1 MATTGFEDFYNGG
14 SEPMTLPEKKS
25 SSVERKWEY
34 IFNRRKTKNQFRL
47 GVRQPSGVRNSC
59 ALALGRIAM
68 SEENGGSGRVGFFLA
83 GLGIGA
89 VIALL
94 LAPRSGK
101 ETRDNIVQTAE
112 EGRDFVVTKTDEIR
126 KQAEDAVEKGKD
138 LMNKQKDLL
147 SAAVEAGKQAYQDE
161 KIKTKQGA

>member
-1 MATTGFEDFYNGG
+1 M
-14 SEPMTLPEKKS
+14 
-25 SSVERKWEY
+25 
-34 IFNRRKTKNQFRL
+34 
-47 GVRQPSGVRNSC
+47 
-59 ALALGRIAM
+59 
-68 SEENGGSGRVGFFLA
+68 GFFLA

-101 ETRDNIVQTAE
+101 ETRDSIVQTAE
-112 EGRDFVVTKTDEIR
+112 EGRDFVVTKTEEIR

-138 LMNKQKDLL
+138 LVNKQKDLL
-147 SAAVEAGKQAYQDE
+147 STAVEAGKQAYQDE